1 MSQASGTAPAGAR
14 PPHRPMP
21 AAGFWRRWG
30 VVMVLAGGMF
40 VCSYVVRD
48 TIFPLYSGNKDE
60 PVYVLQARTL
70 AEGHLSLPQ
79 YGADTRFLQPW
90 FTGPK
95 GGHLIFVFP
104 PGWPAALAAAELLFG
119 SLQVALALVTAA
131 TVLAMYV
138 FARVVTR
145 DQRTAVVAAALIAA
159 SPILIVQSGLFLSYT
174 YTLALALFSG
184 AALLHGVRT
193 SRSTLLALA
202 GALLGVVFA
211 TRPFDTG
218 LWALPFALYLAW
230 VLRSEPRRLIW
241 VLIWTAAGFVPLGA
255 ATLAFNAH
263 VTGDVFQFPITAV
276 DPLNRFGFGTRQLM
290 PTSPLQR
297 FTISSAL
304 DASGKNL
311 RSLPP
316 WMVGWF
322 GGLALAVAG
331 VVIRRRNATTWLLVG
346 VAVTFGVGY
355 LSYWGITLMA
365 QGADGIGPQYYIPFF
380 APICILGAVAL
391 VRLWD
396 RHRIAAAALG
406 MVLLAVTVPFV
417 ANKLHVNTTFN
428 EAAHYRAYDVALH
441 RRPLH
446 HALVFVPP
454 SHGPYL
460 LTNLS
465 FAMNDAKLTGSS
477 VYATDLGA
485 QDIELITR
493 QVDRAPYRFVRQL
506 EPGDQILHPSVRLQ
520 RVGVVSGRGVR
531 VSEHVT
537 NPGTHPVVVA
547 SFDPG
552 TGIQTRV
559 LDTHSAN
566 GHSDITSWL
575 ITPAALRAGVGTFTI
590 STGFGT
596 EPALGPTADLW
607 EQRFA
612 YRVRLD
618 PDGGPHLDVLIP
630 GDGQHRFLTPH
641 ATVWVPSDTRN
652 VLDVTV
658 AVTARTGH

>member
-1 MSQASGTAPAGAR
+1 MNQASGTAPAEPR
-14 PPHRPMP
+14 PPGRPRR
-21 AAGFWRRWG
+21 AARFCQRWAVVLLLGGG
-30 VVMVLAGGMF
+30 VF

-79 YGADTRFLQPW
+79 YGADTKFFQPW
-90 FTGPK
+90 FTGPL

-119 SLQVALALVTAA
+119 SFQVALALVTTA
-131 TVLAMYV
+131 TVIAMYV

-174 YTLALALFSG
+174 YTLALALFFG

-193 SRSTLLALA
+193 SRPTLLALA
-202 GALLGVVFA
+202 GVLLGLVFA
-211 TRPFDTG
+211 TRPFDAG
-218 LWALPFALYLAW
+218 LWALPFTLYLAW
-230 VLRSEPRRLIW
+230 VLRSEPRRLIR
-241 VLIWTAAGFVPLGA
+241 VLTWTAAGFVPLGA
-255 ATLAFNAH
+255 AMLAFNAH
-263 VTGDVFQFPITAV
+263 VTGDMFQFPITAV
-276 DPLNRFGFGTRQLM
+276 DPLNQFGFGARQLM
-290 PTSPLQR
+290 PTSPLQH

-304 DASGKNL
+304 HASGQNL
-311 RSLPP
+311 RSLPA
-316 WMVGWF
+316 WTVGWF

-331 VVIRRRNATTWLLVG
+331 AVLRRRDATTWLLVG
-346 VAVTFGVGY
+346 VTATFGVGY
-355 LSYWGITLMA
+355 LLYWGITLMA
-365 QGADGIGPQYYIPFF
+365 QGASGIGPQYYIPFF
-380 APICILGAVAL
+380 APICILGAVTL
-391 VRLWD
+391 VQLWG
-396 RHRIAAAALG
+396 RHRVAAAALG
-406 MVLLAVTVPFV
+406 VVLVVVTVPFTV
-417 ANKLHVNTTFN
+417 NKLHDNQTFN
-428 EAAHYRAYDVALH
+428 EALYRAYDVALR

-446 HALVFVPP
+446 HSLVFVPP
-454 SHGPYL
+454 SQDPYL

-465 FAMNDAKLTGSS
+465 FAMNDARLTGSS

-493 QVDRAPYRFVRQL
+493 KADRTPYRFFRQL

-520 RVGVVSGRGVR
+520 RVGVASGPSVR

-559 LDTHSAN
+559 LDTHSAS
-566 GHSDITSWL
+566 GHSDITSWI
-575 ITPAALRAGVGTFTI
+575 ITPAALRTGVGTFTI
-590 STGFGT
+590 GIGFGT
-596 EPALGPTADLW
+596 EAALGPTADLW

-618 PDGGPHLDVLIP
+618 PSGGPHLDVLIP
-630 GDGQHRFLTPH
+630 GDGFRRFIAPH
-641 ATVWVPSDTRN
+641 TTVWVPSDTRH

-658 AVTARTGH
+658 AVTAPAGH